1 MLGRKAK
8 KSRKLQ
14 PWGEEM
20 GEKEEDGQTWATPQC
35 RGDFVGG
42 YERRWLGYGGS
53 GGKKKKETPTKPKK
67 S

>member
-1 MLGRKAK
+1 
-8 KSRKLQ
+8 
-14 PWGEEM
+14 M